1 MFYKKK
7 RSLKKQR
14 LTGGGPGFSK
24 SKPQHSIENKEEK
37 PDKPEKPNNTVTF
50 NPISRKRKSYD
61 DKYDIDNISD
71 NSEEEEITDK
81 STKRKRKK
89 GKKWS
94 TKMKNKSGRSV
105 DMKNRMTLNKFRK
118 TKDDEN
124 MMNFV
129 TGKITREEYDT
140 NDVEIKKQTNI
151 GGKKK
156 RKTTRRKGNKL
167 RTKYKKTNRV

>member
-1 MFYKKK
+1 
-7 RSLKKQR
+7 
-14 LTGGGPGFSK
+14 
-24 SKPQHSIENKEEK
+24 
-37 PDKPEKPNNTVTF
+37 
-50 NPISRKRKSYD
+50 
-61 DKYDIDNISD
+61 
-71 NSEEEEITDK
+71 
-81 STKRKRKK
+81 
-89 GKKWS
+89 
-94 TKMKNKSGRSV
+94 MKNKSGRSI

-156 RKTTRRKGNKL
+156 RKTARRKGNKL

>member
-24 SKPQHSIENKEEK
+24 SKPQHSIENKEE
-37 PDKPEKPNNTVTF
+37 KPEKPNNTVTF

-71 NSEEEEITDK
+71 NSEEEEITNK

-94 TKMKNKSGRSV
+94 TKMKNKSGRSI

-156 RKTTRRKGNKL
+156 RKTARRKGNKL